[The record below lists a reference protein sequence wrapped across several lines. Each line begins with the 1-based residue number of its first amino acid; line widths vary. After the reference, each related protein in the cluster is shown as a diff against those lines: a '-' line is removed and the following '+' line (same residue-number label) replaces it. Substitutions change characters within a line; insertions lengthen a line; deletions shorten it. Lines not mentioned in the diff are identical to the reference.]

1 MFGLTCFWNCSYK
14 DTHFMS
20 SILSKIEFSGLIGV
34 ERAKG
39 VGTLPVQKMRPGFRL
54 DVGVNT

>member
-1 MFGLTCFWNCSYK
+1 
-14 DTHFMS
+14 MS

-39 VGTLPVQKMRPGFRL
+39 VGTLPVQKMRPGFRI